1 MGMLGMILIRLLLM
15 IESVKINGV
24 AFSKS
29 KKLISDYG
37 WGNAGFDFLDLDND
51 GLI

>member
-1 MGMLGMILIRLLLM
+1 MGMQGMILIRLLLM

-29 KKLISDYG
+29 KKLIL
-37 WGNAGFDFLDLDND
+37 NHK
-51 GLI
+51 LIYKIKMKYFV